1 MTTFRHR
8 VYRDKISARR
18 SADKSSEPFFPLYAS
33 PQNVLRHCRKVRLR
47 VFAQSQNC
55 HELSISIWHSHAT
68 IRENLD
74 SMSASLSVRPLAAD
88 ILAEC
93 GYKSPRQPTQNAAG
107 AAASV
112 RSTVT
117 GPVSA
122 PPPQTS
128 SVRAFELPDLKSKTA
143 EETTFRAYFL
153 AMAVIN
159 NHKMMVSSL
168 AEKFNLNVESKQ
180 VQEKINRAVKIL
192 ASASL
197 FLIGLESGG
206 ISNDK
211 STMELLFA
219 SLRVVEKMA
228 SGKTVK
234 ELVGLFGNC
243 HANQLNITLCRLVAQ
258 TLELNAKCESDIECF
273 VCSEFSF
280 RKEIS
285 CYACRQ
291 EVAALREQVV
301 CFL

>member
-1 MTTFRHR
+1 M
-8 VYRDKISARR
+8 
-18 SADKSSEPFFPLYAS
+18 
-33 PQNVLRHCRKVRLR
+33 N
-47 VFAQSQNC
+47 
-55 HELSISIWHSHAT
+55 
-68 IRENLD
+68 
-74 SMSASLSVRPLAAD
+74 ASLSVRPLAAD

-93 GYKSPRQPTQNAAG
+93 GFKSPKQQAQKTIT
-107 AAASV
+107 AAAVAPRRQISN
-112 RSTVT
+112 
-117 GPVSA
+117 
-122 PPPQTS
+122 PPPLAEVS
-128 SVRAFELPDLKSKTA
+128 MSFKLPELKSLTR
-143 EETTFRAYFL
+143 EESAFRAYFL

-159 NHKMMVSSL
+159 NHKMMVSAL
-168 AEKFNLNVESKQ
+168 AEKFNLQVESKQ

-211 STMELLFA
+211 SAIELLFA

-228 SGKTVK
+228 AGKSVK
-234 ELVGLFGNC
+234 ELVSIFGNC
-243 HANQLNITLCRLVAQ
+243 HSNQLNKTLCRLVAQ

-273 VCSEFSF
+273 VCSEFAF